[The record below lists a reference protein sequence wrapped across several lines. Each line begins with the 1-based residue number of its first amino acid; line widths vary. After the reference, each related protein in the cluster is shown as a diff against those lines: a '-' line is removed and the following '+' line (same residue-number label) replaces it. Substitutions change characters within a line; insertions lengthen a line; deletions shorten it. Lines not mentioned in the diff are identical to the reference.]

1 MSKAAI
7 ALIAIKNVLVFNN
20 ANEKVQFFAKKDER
34 VTATMS
40 GFETGKYDI
49 KLLAVSKEALNY
61 YRVQANADGEYVR
74 GALFPTKNKNTAN
87 SPDYYGQLEVN
98 GVTVARLSAWKK
110 TGAKAGEFLSI
121 SIQEPQANEPTAEP
135 AEAAEAAEAAAAAEA
150 AQ

>member
-20 ANEKVQFFAKKDER
+20 TNEKVQFFAKKGER

-40 GFETGKYDI
+40 GFETGKYDV
-49 KLLAVSKEALNY
+49 KLLAAASKEALNY
-61 YRVQANADGEYVR
+61 YRVQANADGEFVN
-74 GALFPTKNKNTAN
+74 GALFPTKKKNTAN
-87 SPDYYGQLEVN
+87 SPDYYGQLEVD

-121 SIQEPQANEPTAEP
+121 SIQEPQASEPAAEP
-135 AEAAEAAEAAAAAEA
+135 AEAAAAAAEA